1 MTAKSPRK
9 KVGKNA
15 SAKNA
20 VVRKKASKPAVKK
33 ETVGRESSV
42 YVVRCEWMGT
52 DYGSGRDDGRSILG
66 IYSSRELANEAVLSY
81 FSQWG
86 TDCFTKE
93 SRKSFTKAELK
104 KPFRELTKEFENG
117 GEVVRVWAARGTR
130 KQFLKHQVQDEVGDL
145 DTVGV

>member
-42 YVVRCEWMGT
+42 YAVRCEWMGT

-81 FSQWG
+81 FSQ
-86 TDCFTKE
+86 
-93 SRKSFTKAELK
+93 
-104 KPFRELTKEFENG
+104 
-117 GEVVRVWAARGTR
+117 
-130 KQFLKHQVQDEVGDL
+130 
-145 DTVGV
+145 